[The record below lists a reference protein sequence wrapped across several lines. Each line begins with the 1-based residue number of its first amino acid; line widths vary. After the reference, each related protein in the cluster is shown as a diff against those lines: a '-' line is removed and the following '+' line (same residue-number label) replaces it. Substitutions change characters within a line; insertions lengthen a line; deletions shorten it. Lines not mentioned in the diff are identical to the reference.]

1 MLRKLR
7 PTLGALVSMLLAV
20 SASAQQLGVQWQQ
33 DIETAK
39 AMARQSG
46 RLVLVHVVADGCG
59 PCAALEKNV
68 FNQPGVAAAIDQKF
82 VPVKLN
88 ANEFPGIATG
98 FGVTRVPTD
107 IIITPDG
114 QILSKTISP
123 PTPMGYLAEAT
134 AVATRYSNQMTPPSQ
149 AAPTYVAAATP
160 NPAQLNPAYSNLNI
174 GEATKVPPM
183 TTPAAQATTTPNAY
197 AATNDPQTPQPSTVM
212 NGYAAAFAATN
223 DASQAPVTPVPTNPA
238 ANPYGSYAPPTQTPT
253 QSPAAAT
260 SSRYGGYE
268 AAAGPQPAASQP
280 ATVPPDTSVPPS
292 NPAGP
297 VSEEAQRQTTTQM
310 AAAPDPSKLPAGA
323 PPLGFDGYCPVSM
336 RRAWKWVPG
345 DARYGA
351 IHMGRTYWFAG
362 PSEQQE
368 FLAKPDLYSPALA
381 GIDPV
386 LAIDHRQSVPGVREH
401 SLDYEGQFYLFSSE
415 ATLQQFTSS
424 PERYANGVRQAMSQQ
439 APQQT
444 R

>member
-1 MLRKLR
+1 
-7 PTLGALVSMLLAV
+7 
-20 SASAQQLGVQWQQ
+20 
-33 DIETAK
+33 
-39 AMARQSG
+39 
-46 RLVLVHVVADGCG
+46 
-59 PCAALEKNV
+59 
-68 FNQPGVAAAIDQKF
+68 
-82 VPVKLN
+82 
-88 ANEFPGIATG
+88 
-98 FGVTRVPTD
+98 
-107 IIITPDG
+107 
-114 QILSKTISP
+114 
-123 PTPMGYLAEAT
+123 
-134 AVATRYSNQMTPPSQ
+134 
-149 AAPTYVAAATP
+149 
-160 NPAQLNPAYSNLNI
+160 
-174 GEATKVPPM
+174 
-183 TTPAAQATTTPNAY
+183 
-197 AATNDPQTPQPSTVM
+197 
-212 NGYAAAFAATN
+212 
-223 DASQAPVTPVPTNPA
+223 
-238 ANPYGSYAPPTQTPT
+238 
-253 QSPAAAT
+253 
-260 SSRYGGYE
+260 
-268 AAAGPQPAASQP
+268 
-280 ATVPPDTSVPPS
+280 VPPS